1 MNSDRRDTLDH
12 GFTLV
17 ELLVVIAI
25 IATLIGLLLP
35 AVQSAREAARRS
47 SCLNKLRQL
56 GIAAHNYHDARRR
69 MVPHV
74 TLPTCLSSQARLLPF
89 MENKMVHDLVN
100 QTQHWRH
107 ASNRAAMLTQVDLF
121 RCPSQGESEWTNFQN
136 SAPDAQTRLR
146 SHYVGIL
153 GARPGPADPAIAG
166 AGGCPGSFV
175 GAAATYFQQ
184 ACDLDGNPSGSSGGV
199 ATNGAIFPR
208 SDITFGDITDG
219 TSHTLMYGEC
229 SWLVGP
235 QFPWIVGAVSW
246 GNPTDRGAG
255 YGWVHNAKNV
265 YHPINSKT
273 FTATPAANAWQPIA
287 NVTNVSLGSPHPG
300 GTHAL
305 MCDASARFL
314 AETIDLVNV
323 YRPLASRATGE
334 ASPTGL

>member
-1 MNSDRRDTLDH
+1 VNRNDVRPMRDA
-12 GFTLV
+12 FTLV

-69 MVPHV
+69 VVPHA
-74 TLPTCLSSQARLLPF
+74 TMPTCLSSQARLLPF

-107 ASNRAAMLTQVDLF
+107 ASNRTAMLTPVDLF
-121 RCPSQGESEWTNFQN
+121 RCPSQGESEWTNFQG
-136 SAPDAQTRLR
+136 SSPDAQTNLR
-146 SHYVGIL
+146 NHYVGIL
-153 GARPGPADPAIAG
+153 GARPGPADPSIAG
-166 AGGCPGSFV
+166 AGGCPGTFS
-175 GAAATYFQQ
+175 GPAATYFQQ
-184 ACDLDGNPSGSSGGV
+184 ACALDSNPGGSSGGV
-199 ATNGAIFPR
+199 ATNGPIFPN
-208 SDITFGDITDG
+208 SSITFGDITDG
-219 TSHTLMYGEC
+219 TSHTMMFGEC

-246 GNPTDRGAG
+246 GADANSA

-265 YHPINSKT
+265 YHPINAKT
-273 FTATPAANAWQPIA
+273 FTATPTTNAWVPIV

-323 YRPLASRATGE
+323 YRPLASRASGDV
-334 ASPTGL
+334 SQGGP

>member
-1 MNSDRRDTLDH
+1 MKSGQRNSIGH

-35 AVQSAREAARRS
+35 AVQSARESARRS
-47 SCLNKLRQL
+47 SCLNKLRQV

-89 MENKMVHDLVN
+89 MENTMVHDLVN

-107 ASNRAAMLTQVDLF
+107 ASNKPAMLTFVDLF
-121 RCPSQGESEWTNFQN
+121 RCPSQGESEWTNFQG
-136 SAPDAQTRLR
+136 SAPDAQSKLR

-153 GARPGPADPAIAG
+153 GARPGPADPALAR
-166 AGGCPGSFV
+166 AGGCPGTFS
-175 GAAATYFQQ
+175 GAASTYYQQ
-184 ACDLDGNPSGSSGGV
+184 ACDLDSSPAGSSGGV

-208 SDITFGDITDG
+208 SDITLGDISDG
-219 TSHTLMYGEC
+219 TSHTMMYGEC

-246 GNPTDRGAG
+246 GNPTDPGAG

-265 YHPINSKT
+265 FHPINSKP
-273 FTATPAANAWQPIA
+273 FTATPADQAWTPIA

-323 YRPLASRATGE
+323 YRPLASRASGE
-334 ASPTGL
+334 VSPAGL

>member
-1 MNSDRRDTLDH
+1 
-12 GFTLV
+12 
-17 ELLVVIAI
+17 
-25 IATLIGLLLP
+25 
-35 AVQSAREAARRS
+35 
-47 SCLNKLRQL
+47 
-56 GIAAHNYHDARRR
+56 
-69 MVPHV
+69 
-74 TLPTCLSSQARLLPF
+74 
-89 MENKMVHDLVN
+89 
-100 QTQHWRH
+100 
-107 ASNRAAMLTQVDLF
+107 
-121 RCPSQGESEWTNFQN
+121 
-136 SAPDAQTRLR
+136 
-146 SHYVGIL
+146 
-153 GARPGPADPAIAG
+153 
-166 AGGCPGSFV
+166 
-175 GAAATYFQQ
+175 
-184 ACDLDGNPSGSSGGV
+184 
-199 ATNGAIFPR
+199 
-208 SDITFGDITDG
+208 
-219 TSHTLMYGEC
+219 MYGEC

-323 YRPLASRATGE
+323 YRPLASRASGE